1 MSYPV
6 LKSISNVL
14 IHTPDLVRY
23 GSKPAR
29 EIPKDPKLLGR
40 ISASLRSYEEAVA
53 YPAHQVYIGNM
64 SPDKLWDIE
73 QPWFQHVPGPGS
85 RFSESGEIMP
95 QAEFYGF
102 MKIVDEFELVEFES
116 GYLAE
121 VKAKLSR
128 HPLITEADL
137 SRLGSGIAKSAVDA
151 EIAAGAISLCEK
163 GELVG
168 CFRQGHDEDDNLIAP
183 ILLEN
188 LSAKASGII
197 ALRYAL
203 RNIEAG
209 GQAID
214 YVMSCGEEGVGDR
227 YQRGAGNLAKAMA
240 EFAGCVNSSGADVK
254 AFCCSPVHTLVIAS
268 GLVQSGVF
276 RNVAVVGGG
285 SLAKLGMKM
294 RGHLAKGTPI
304 MEDVLGAIAILV
316 SADDDKSPQ
325 VRLDSVGKHDVSAGS
340 SPQAIM
346 TALVSKPL
354 KQLGMK
360 IKDIDRYATEMHNPE
375 ITEPAGSGNV
385 PNTNYRMIG
394 GLAVMNKEMP
404 ASELNAFV
412 RQYGMPGFSPTQGH
426 IAAAVPFLIHAKRMI
441 LDGEIERAMFVAK
454 GSLFLGKM
462 TKLSDGMSFILERNR
477 GKNNGN

>member
-23 GSKPAR
+23 GSKPTR
-29 EIPKDPKLLGR
+29 EIPKDPELLGR

-53 YPAHQVYIGNM
+53 YPPHQVYIGNLN
-64 SPDKLWDIE
+64 PEKLWDIE
-73 QPWFQHVPGPGS
+73 RPWFQHVQGPGS
-85 RFSESGEIMP
+85 RFSKSGEIMP

-102 MKIVDEFELVEFES
+102 MKIVDEFELVEFEA
-116 GYLAE
+116 GFLAE
-121 VKAKLSR
+121 ARANLAG

-137 SRLGSGIAKSAVDA
+137 SRIGTGIEQSAVDA
-151 EIAAGAISLCEK
+151 EIAAGAIPLFEK

-168 CFRQGHDEDDNLIAP
+168 CFRQGHDEDENLCAP

-203 RNIEAG
+203 RNLEAG

-254 AFCCSPVHTLVIAS
+254 AFCCSPVHTLILAS

-304 MEDVLGAIAILV
+304 MEDVLGAIAVVV
-316 SADDDKSPQ
+316 SADDGANPQ
-325 VRLDSVGKHDVSAGS
+325 IRLDSVGKHDVSAGS

-346 TALVSKPL
+346 TALVGKPL

-360 IKDIDRYATEMHNPE
+360 IKDIDRFATEMHNPE

-404 ASELNAFV
+404 ASDLNAFV

-426 IAAAVPFLIHAKRMI
+426 IAAAVPFLIHARRMI
-441 LDGEIERAMFVAK
+441 LEGSIERAMFVAK

-462 TKLSDGMSFILERNR
+462 TRLSDGMSFILERNR
-477 GKNNGN
+477 GENNGN